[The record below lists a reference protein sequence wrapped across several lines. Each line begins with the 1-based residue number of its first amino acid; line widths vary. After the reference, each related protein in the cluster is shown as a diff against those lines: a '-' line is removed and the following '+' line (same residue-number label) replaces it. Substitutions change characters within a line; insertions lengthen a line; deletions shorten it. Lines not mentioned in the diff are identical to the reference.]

1 MLTADPDIA
10 VRLAAFEA
18 LTRLSA
24 VHGDVLS
31 YAALNAGFE
40 YRGEKVYFMTR
51 ARGIFKPKVMTAALS
66 VLTQTHVRANRSQ
79 RYADQRLDEGFIYHF
94 QDGSDNRELIA
105 AFERRAP
112 IVYFQSV
119 APGRYTANWPAY
131 IAYVDMANRTCEIVI
146 DDRAALA
153 EKVEGILSNGE
164 ALRRQY
170 ATYEAKRRIHQEEFR
185 QQVLHAYDCRC
196 AVCGLPEVRLIQAAH
211 IVPDSH
217 LAGEPVVP
225 NGLAL
230 CSLHHG
236 AFDAHMLGLRPDMR
250 LMIADSL
257 MKMTDGPTL
266 KYALQ
271 GFQDQAMRLPRRGA
285 DRPGAEFVAER
296 WARFGVAN
304 GG

>member
-1 MLTADPDIA
+1 MLTDDPDIA
-10 VRLAAFEA
+10 VRLTAFEA
-18 LTRLSA
+18 LKRLSA
-24 VHGDVLS
+24 VHGEVLS
-31 YAALNAGFE
+31 YATLSAGFE
-40 YRGEKVYFMTR
+40 YRGEKVHFLTK
-51 ARGIFKPKVMTAALS
+51 ARGIFKPRIMTAALS
-66 VLTQTHVRANRSQ
+66 VRSQTHVRANRVQ

-105 AFERRAP
+105 AHDRRAP
-112 IVYFQSV
+112 IIYFESV
-119 APGRYTANWPAY
+119 AEGHYSANWPAY
-131 IAYVDMANRTCEIVI
+131 IARVDMANRTCEIVI

-153 EKVEGILSNGE
+153 EKVVGIVKNAE
-164 ALRRQY
+164 DLRRQY

-185 QQVLHAYDCRC
+185 QRVLHAYGCRC
-196 AVCGLPEVRLIQAAH
+196 AVCGLPEARLIQAAH
-211 IVPDSH
+211 IIPDSD
-217 LAGEPVVP
+217 LGGEPVVP

-236 AFDAHMLGLRPDMR
+236 AFDAHMLGLRPDLR
-250 LMIADSL
+250 LVIADSL

-271 GFQDQAMRLPRRGA
+271 GFQDQALRLPRRGE
-285 DRPGAEFVAER
+285 DRPRAEFVAER